1 MVEKQADKPWRDNL
15 DDLWLNSVGL
25 LIWLMISLQ
34 DPNWYRAKNAKGQRG
49 MIPYNYVK
57 EKLAKGAVKLDAM
70 P

>member
-1 MVEKQADKPWRDNL
+1 
-15 DDLWLNSVGL
+15 
-25 LIWLMISLQ
+25 MISLQ
-34 DPNWYRAKNAKGQRG
+34 DPNWYRARNAKGQRG

>member
-1 MVEKQADKPWRDNL
+1 
-15 DDLWLNSVGL
+15 
-25 LIWLMISLQ
+25 MIFLQ
-34 DPNWYRAKNAKGQRG
+34 DPNWYRAKNAMGRRG